1 MAVNWIEELNASD
14 RTIYSSAE
22 QRFLKELLCYLQEF
36 PISPSF
42 QESLDERDFRTRG
55 SMETKVNAGLRNYI
69 DLKDDVKW
77 VEMFIPKGV
86 EMSPEEINEM
96 IDAVQRKKWVGD
108 GMAQQKLNK
117 RIWWSEDYYNGR
129 MKNFHPD
136 SKAEQKKLDLLL
148 KINMSIGMDD
158 EMPSGFYLIEI
169 YDDSPRPSIP
179 KKIMFM
185 YYDNTAQERVF
196 FFLQV
201 EDDGDGFGFQPN
213 YADGGKA
220 FNFAT
225 YRNPAPPYLWTVTY
239 WGKGCKDIGLGI
251 FNWRW

>member
-14 RTIYSSAE
+14 RTIYSSPE

-55 SMETKVNAGLRNYI
+55 SMETKVNAGLRNYM

-77 VEMFIPKGV
+77 VGSVIMNEFEGV
-86 EMSPEEINEM
+86 SAPALGRDGAIERSQLTQKVIH
-96 IDAVQRKKWVGD
+96 RKLD
-108 GMAQQKLNK
+108 GEQAAREKLNK
-117 RIWWSEDYYNGR
+117 RTWWSEDYLDR
-129 MKNFHPD
+129 AVKNFHPD
-136 SKAEQKKLDLLL
+136 SKAEQKKLDLIFR
-148 KINMSIGMDD
+148 KIYSIGVDD
-158 EMPSGFYLIEI
+158 EMPSGFYLVEI

-225 YRNPAPPYLWTVTY
+225 YRGHGPPYLWT
-239 WGKGCKDIGLGI
+239 DNLLG
-251 FNWRW
+251 